1 MFCARAEFVE
11 AARRMNPISASNPVH
26 RLKRHRSIYLK
37 LSKRLA
43 LEGAKRAGEP

>member
-26 RLKRHRSIYLK
+26 RLKHRSIYLK